1 MTPFHPTLPTWASP
15 PALRRRA
22 ARSLTALTVALATLA
37 GSCGLT
43 ATALAADDPAI
54 DGVTASGASAAGHD
68 PSAAVDGDPATYWQ
82 SPADSSMQDYRRF
95 LDFDLGGTWDVSR
108 IDVANPGDGAY
119 HHYEIYL
126 SEDGERYDK
135 VAYKSDDAASDG
147 TADTY
152 RIDPTRAAYARI
164 NVSYDSA
171 HQQVDLAE
179 VAFHGVKISD
189 DSPEPAPIAVEDFA
203 SSSWGAEWEKV
214 ETDPEYAEAKTIAGV
229 RDLVSRVI
237 GERWVDSFDFALRGQ
252 SDGKDVFEIS
262 DAGDGRILIRGND
275 GVSLASGLNY
285 YLRNWCKVD
294 YNPLFGSQLDM
305 PDTLPAVGSKIL
317 KYTNYEYRYALNFCT
332 YSYTMSFWAWD
343 EYEAFLDWA
352 AMNGVNLMLDIVGQE
367 EVLRRT
373 LTQYGYSDD
382 DVREYLSGPAY
393 YAWFYMQN
401 LYSTGGPL
409 PANWFPQRVE
419 LGRRIHDRMQTF
431 GITPV
436 IQGFGGQVP
445 TDFQERNP
453 DSVAASSG
461 SWSGYDRP
469 YMIKTYLT
477 DDDRAAGKE
486 DYFQKVGDTFY
497 TEQERVFGDVS
508 HYYAVDPFHEGGTI
522 PDGFDIVD
530 IYRTVQSKML
540 EHDPDAIWVMQQWQ
554 SGIDENKLSG
564 LADKSQALVLDLQ
577 SDLRSQ
583 ASPME
588 NQGVPWVWNML
599 HNFGGRMGLDGVP
612 EVLSQNITDAY
623 NANSYMRG
631 IGITPEAIDNS
642 PIVYELLFDMTWQQ
656 DPIDYRAWTRDYA
669 ERRYGGTDTT
679 IEQAWDILLDTAY
692 AHTDGEY
699 YQGASE
705 SIINARPSDNAIG
718 SASTWGHSDIDYDKE
733 RFEQAAQLFIDAY
746 DEYRDSEGFRYDFVD
761 VMRQVLANAFQE
773 YQPLAGQAYRSGD
786 ADLFAVLGEQMLG
799 IIKAQDQLLATS
811 DSFLLG
817 TWIDDA
823 RTMLDDADDWTAD
836 LFELNA
842 RALVTTWG
850 LAKNGSL
857 IDYSNRQWAGLTG
870 DYYYTRWATY
880 VENRLAKLTD
890 GTDFTDPD
898 WFDYGWEWA
907 NRKSDET
914 GYGFAVTAS
923 DDDRKRLAEDIMTRY
938 TVGVMDEYTG
948 GGSADERTNLALG
961 RTVTDADTGENTTL
975 PTDGSTDTGWTAQGR
990 TDATLDID
998 LEGTYAITGAGITLQ
1013 QIAADFP
1020 LRYEIEVWNGEKWV
1034 EIGRSEADVVSSKN
1048 DVDCDILG
1056 SKVRYR
1062 LHSTD
1067 GRQLTGIHELTIWGA
1082 SQPQTTYDNIAL
1094 GTTATAGST
1103 EPGRS
1108 TSAGIDGNEGT
1119 LWVGNG
1125 SEPNWYRIDLA
1136 EPTRVDRARLVFEQ
1150 AGREFRF
1157 RIVAGLEDG
1166 SERTLIDQTG
1176 NQGALDRVYTA
1187 DIGERIT
1194 HVTVEFTGSVG
1205 GTAWPALAEL
1215 ELLAESADTIEGVN
1229 IAAEATITSS
1239 PTKDAPENA
1248 GALVD
1253 GKATAWVSRDGAKP
1267 AWFQLDYPSARDV
1280 DSIRLRFEDGQ
1291 PDRSMQ
1297 FTLTVTDDDGTTRV
1311 VHERTADDLSEQQ
1324 GITIDVPVGEA
1335 VKTIR
1340 MDITDARIPSSGGA
1354 AWPLVS
1360 EIEVY
1365 STPRNAAG
1373 TATVTA
1379 GDGSTLDAGAL
1390 AALTDG
1396 DRDST
1401 VTLTDGADK
1410 TLTFALDRP
1419 YDIGI
1424 LGILSSM
1431 KGESL
1436 RFKAEYRVPADD
1448 ADADTWATLADYSGN
1463 TRLSDEL
1470 LARLAAPVYTDAV
1483 RLTILNDGDVTLNE
1497 TYLYVTDMAASLRS
1511 TLASV
1516 RAALS
1521 RLTFGDHAGD
1531 YRADARDTLETV
1543 LDAADQ
1549 AALDTM
1555 NSRDS
1560 AAWTTR
1566 VETAVGEFYRTGY
1579 VSIDRNALYVAI
1591 DDATAT
1597 RDALRGHGL
1606 TGLAA
1611 TLDTP
1616 LADAKA
1622 VADAYGTVTQRDI
1635 DDAADTLGQAVADAL
1650 AGVDDADTRYQIV
1663 LDTARQRLADA
1674 VIGDHE
1680 GQYPQTAADTLAAAI
1695 DTAAAAR
1702 AAAADAAAIDAAS
1715 AALRDAI
1722 DAFGRSVVHIDATAL
1737 TAAIAAADALTE
1749 RDYDS
1754 QAWAAMA
1761 AALDAARDVDLTQ
1774 VPQSTVDDLAQRL
1787 AAAID
1792 ALADARLDRTVL
1804 ATAIASAQALQE
1816 GDYTAASWKPFA
1828 DALAA
1833 AIEAR
1838 DRISTTQQALDEAC
1852 GALAAARDGLERRSH
1867 GGGDEG
1873 DKPGPGEGEGGSDK
1887 PGTGEGEGGT
1897 DKPGT
1902 GEGGTDR
1909 PGAGDQ
1915 KPGGT
1920 GNGSGSGKGDG
1931 SGKMSNTGSA
1941 TTPVA
1946 IAALTAAALAAGLMI
1961 VRRRRGHGLR

>member
-1 MTPFHPTLPTWASP
+1 MTPSHSTLPTWGSP
-15 PALRRRA
+15 PALRHRA
-22 ARSLTALTVALATLA
+22 ARSLTALAVALATLA

-43 ATALAADDPAI
+43 STALAADDPLI
-54 DGVTASGASAAGHD
+54 DGVTASGASAAGHN
-68 PSAAVDGDPATYWQ
+68 PSAAVDGDTATYWQ
-82 SPADSSMQDYRRF
+82 SPSDSSMQDYRRF

-108 IDVANPGDGAY
+108 IDVANLGDGAY

-135 VAYKSDDAASDG
+135 VAYKSDDATSDG

-152 RIDPTRAAYARI
+152 RIDSTRAAYARI

-171 HQQVDLAE
+171 RQQVDLAE
-179 VAFHGVKISD
+179 VAFHGVKVSD
-189 DSPEPAPIAVEDFA
+189 TSPEPAPITVEDF
-203 SSSWGAEWEKV
+203 SSSAWGAEWEKV
-214 ETDPEYAEAKTIAGV
+214 ETDPDYAAAKTIAGV

-237 GERWVDSFDFALRGQ
+237 GERWVDSFDFELRGQ
-252 SDGKDVFEIS
+252 SDGRDVFEIA

-294 YNPLFGSQLDM
+294 YNPLFGSQLAM
-305 PDTLPAVGSKIL
+305 PDTLPAVGSKVL

-445 TDFQERNP
+445 TDFQDRNP

-486 DYFQKVGDTFY
+486 DYFQKVGDMFY
-497 TEQERVFGDVS
+497 AEQERVFGDVS

-679 IEQAWDILLDTAY
+679 IEKAWGILLDTAY

-733 RFEQAAQLFIDAY
+733 RFEQAARLFIDAY

-761 VMRQVLANAFQE
+761 VMRQVLANTFQE

-786 ADLFAVLGEQMLG
+786 ADLFATLGEQMLG
-799 IIKAQDQLLATS
+799 IIKAQDTLLATS

-880 VENRLAKLTD
+880 VTNRLAKLAD

-907 NRKSDET
+907 NRKSDEP
-914 GYGFAVTAS
+914 GYGFAATAT
-923 DDDRKRLAEDIMTRY
+923 DTDQKQLAENIMTHY
-938 TVGVMDEYTG
+938 TVGVMDDYTG
-948 GGSADERTNLALG
+948 GGSAEERTNLALG
-961 RTVTDADTGENTTL
+961 RIVTDTDTGETTTL
-975 PTDGSTDTGWTAQGR
+975 PTDGNTDTGWTTEGR

-998 LEGTYAITGAGITLQ
+998 LEGTYSITGAGITLQ

-1020 LRYEIEVWNGEKWV
+1020 LRYEIDVWNGERWV
-1034 EIGRSEADVVSSKN
+1034 EIGRSDTDVVSSKN
-1048 DVDCDILG
+1048 DVDCNILG
-1056 SKVRYR
+1056 SKVRYH
-1062 LHSTD
+1062 LHATD

-1082 SQPQTTYDNIAL
+1082 AQPQATYDNVAIGA
-1094 GTTATAGST
+1094 TATAGST

-1108 TSAGIDGNEGT
+1108 TAAGIDGNEST

-1150 AGREFRF
+1150 AGREFQF
-1157 RIVAGLEDG
+1157 RIIAGLDDG
-1166 SERTLIDQTG
+1166 TERTLIDQTD

-1239 PTKDAPENA
+1239 PTKDAPENT

-1253 GKATAWVSRDGAKP
+1253 GKATAWVSSDGATP
-1267 AWFQLDYPSARDV
+1267 AWFQLDYPAARDV
-1280 DSIRLRFEDGQ
+1280 ESIRLRFEEGQ

-1297 FTLTVTDDDGTTRV
+1297 FTLTVTDDDGDSHV
-1311 VHERTADDLSEQQ
+1311 VYERTKDDLSTQQ
-1324 GITIDVPVGEA
+1324 GITIDVPVGSS

-1340 MDITDARIPSSGGA
+1340 MDVTDARIPSSGDA

-1365 STPRNAAG
+1365 STPHNAAKDAAIS
-1373 TATVTA
+1373 TA
-1379 GDGSTLDAGAL
+1379 DGSTIDADTL

-1401 VTLTDGADK
+1401 VTLNSTADK
-1410 TLTFALDRP
+1410 TLTFSLDRP
-1419 YDIGI
+1419 HDIGI
-1424 LGILSSM
+1424 LGILSSL
-1431 KGESL
+1431 KGIPL
-1436 RFKAEYRVPADD
+1436 RFKAEYRVPTDD
-1448 ADADTWATLADYSGN
+1448 DGDDSTDTDTWATLADYSGN

-1470 LARLAAPVYTDAV
+1470 LARLAAPVYTDAI
-1483 RLTILNDGDVTLNE
+1483 RITILNEGDVTLNE

-1511 TLASV
+1511 YLTTV
-1516 RAALS
+1516 RAVLS
-1521 RLTFGDHAGD
+1521 RLTYGDHAGD
-1531 YRADARDTLETV
+1531 YRTDARDTLETV

-1555 NSRDS
+1555 NSRES
-1560 AAWTTR
+1560 ATWTTR
-1566 VETAVGEFYRTGY
+1566 IETAVGEFYRTGY
-1579 VSIDRNALYVAI
+1579 VSISRNTLYVAI

-1597 RDALRGHGL
+1597 RDALHGHGL
-1606 TGLAA
+1606 TALAA

-1616 LADAKA
+1616 LADAKT
-1622 VADAYGTVTQRDI
+1622 VADAYGTVTQTDI
-1635 DDAADTLGQAVADAL
+1635 DNAADTLKQAVTDAL
-1650 AGVDDADTRYQIV
+1650 AGVNDADTRYQIV
-1663 LDTARQRLADA
+1663 LDTARQRLDDA
-1674 VIGDHE
+1674 IIGDLN
-1680 GQYPQTAADTLAAAI
+1680 GQYPQDAADTFATAI
-1695 DTAAAAR
+1695 ATAEAAR
-1702 AAAADAAAIDAAS
+1702 AAAVDAAAIDAAS
-1715 AALRDAI
+1715 AALHDAI
-1722 DAFGRSVVHIDATAL
+1722 DAFGRSVIRIDTTAL
-1737 TAAIAAADALTE
+1737 DTAIGAANALDE

-1754 QAWAAMA
+1754 QAWATLAD
-1761 AALDAARDVDLTQ
+1761 ALAAARDVDLTQ
-1774 VPQSTVDDLAQRL
+1774 ASQSAIDNLAQQL
-1787 AAAID
+1787 TNAIE
-1792 ALADARLDRTVL
+1792 ALGDARLNRTIL

-1816 GDYTAASWKPFA
+1816 GDYTTASWQPFTE
-1828 DALAA
+1828 ALAA
-1833 AIEAR
+1833 AIEER
-1838 DRISTTQQALDEAC
+1838 DRVSTTQQALDAAC
-1852 GALAAARDGLERRSH
+1852 AALTDARDGLERRSH

-1873 DKPGPGEGEGGSDK
+1873 DKPGAGGDEGDK
-1887 PGTGEGEGGT
+1887 PGTGDGGT

-1902 GEGGTDR
+1902 GTGDGANGGDT
-1909 PGAGDQ
+1909 
-1915 KPGGT
+1915 K
-1920 GNGSGSGKGDG
+1920 NDG
-1931 SGKMSNTGSA
+1931 SGKVSDTGSSTA
-1941 TTPVA
+1941 PVA
-1946 IAALTAAALAAGLMI
+1946 LTALTAAALAAGLMM
-1961 VRRRRGHGLR
+1961 VRRRRGHGLQ